1 MALCHHVLSRFLQI
15 PLLVHSP
22 ISVPYLPTR
31 PPAAPPG
38 ENGIFGRFPQGC
50 SATHGA
56 AHSPQPTSP
65 DPRLVQGF
73 LESLPRRLPQ
83 YLPPCGPALSRLLV
97 TALSDLLKVRQIW
110 LLCLCPPSVCD
121 PLKVETFVT
130 AYKKD
135 RFMGTPVSFAQ
146 ICELEGE
153 RPVRVP

>member
-1 MALCHHVLSRFLQI
+1 MLS
-15 PLLVHSP
+15 
-22 ISVPYLPTR
+22 YTR
-31 PPAAPPG
+31 
-38 ENGIFGRFPQGC
+38 C
-50 SATHGA
+50 
-56 AHSPQPTSP
+56 SPQPTSP